1 MATAA
6 PGSRRGT
13 TARAK
18 AWACRPG
25 NRRCLPKLLLFGALA
40 AACVWLPPTS
50 VPSPP
55 SSPAG
60 LESGDT
66 PGLVA
71 SLQRFGTP
79 AFYAVVAVYYGMAWS
94 QAQALK
100 AEEDSAGET
109 KLEAPV
115 KKPRIAALDSLRFV
129 LIAYIASG
137 HFIFTAT
144 SNKFLLRL
152 ITQINVVVGAFFVI
166 SGYVAAYTTTELA
179 QRKGSKR
186 LDNAVEFAVS
196 RIMGHWP
203 LHLFVLLVFA
213 PMFLWVDMKY
223 SGPSVALWNGTISA
237 FMLQAWFPTSAE
249 VWNAPTWFLSA
260 LTVAMCVLCYA
271 LRLLAGQKK
280 AELRRSLV
288 LLTVLALV
296 PKIAYSWDLNCW
308 GIMEGT
314 LNAKTHPNYALFNQL
329 RFSPYGA
336 LVEVLMGSTA
346 CRLVML
352 DTPKH
357 AETSGS
363 SMVPMIGMLA
373 ILLLRAT
380 VTVQINDM
388 IIRSGIFIPLWIVL
402 LMRIHRESVGPEGP
416 SKGLPRLLCMRLLN
430 FLGGISFP
438 IFIVHGPI
446 GQVFYKKAVAQALF
460 GQVLASPQPNGVHWF
475 FGVYWAV
482 VLVAAWLVQ
491 KMFLESKSVQEVSK
505 ASTQFLVKLLGGA

>member
-1 MATAA
+1 M
-6 PGSRRGT
+6 
-13 TARAK
+13 AK
-18 AWACRPG
+18 AWAGRPG
-25 NRRCLPKLLLFGALA
+25 NRRFLSKVLLVVALA
-40 AACVWLPPTS
+40 AACAWLPPTS

-55 SSPAG
+55 SSTAG
-60 LESGDT
+60 LEGGT
-66 PGLVA
+66 ETGPGLAA
-71 SLQRFGTP
+71 SLQSFGTP
-79 AFYAVVAVYYGMAWS
+79 VFCAVVAVYYGMAWS
-94 QAQALK
+94 QAQAFRV
-100 AEEDSAGET
+100 EEESTGET
-109 KLEAPV
+109 KIDAPA

-144 SNKFLLRL
+144 SNKFLLKL

-166 SGYVAAYTTTELA
+166 SGYVAAYTTTELF

-203 LHLFVLLVFA
+203 LHLFVLLLFT
-213 PMFLWVDMKY
+213 PMFFWVDQKY
-223 SGPSVALWNGTISA
+223 SGPFAGLWNGTISA
-237 FMLQAWFPTSAE
+237 LMLQAWFPTSAE

-288 LLTVLALV
+288 FLTVLALI

-329 RFSPYGA
+329 RFSPFGA
-336 LVEVLMGSTA
+336 TVEVLMGAAA
-346 CRLVML
+346 CRLVMM

-357 AETSGS
+357 AQQSGS
-363 SMVPMIGMLA
+363 SLVPALGMLA

-380 VTVQINDM
+380 GTIQINDM
-388 IIRSGIFIPLWIVL
+388 IIRSGIFIPLWLTL
-402 LMRIHRESVGPEGP
+402 LMRIHRESVGPGGP
-416 SKGLPRLLCMRLLN
+416 SKGLPAVLCMRLLN

-446 GQVFYKKAVAQALF
+446 GQVFYKKAVATAIF
-460 GQVLASPQPNGVHWF
+460 GRVLASPQPNGVHWF

-482 VLVAAWLVQ
+482 VLVSAYTVQ
-491 KMFLESKSVQEVSK
+491 KCFMESKAVAEASK
-505 ASTQFLVKLLGGA
+505 KTTAALVKFLGGA